1 MVLDIFLW
9 FFYCF
14 RFFEL
19 IDKILK
25 KCLYSTRILGG
36 FGNFKKRLNKED
48 IDDDLIRDMEDF
60 FLEINI

>member
-1 MVLDIFLW
+1 M
-9 FFYCF
+9 
-14 RFFEL
+14 
-19 IDKILK
+19 KI
-25 KCLYSTRILGG
+25 CLYSTRILGG